1 MAEPALVLRLAV
13 LLAGLPLSGCSVPH
27 AWIRGA
33 SSEPGSAVAPS
44 RMVALAQAR
53 AIVQENGGDHARFVL
68 VAKETAPTPKTL
80 ATSSHTASS
89 SSESLRSGPAATPN
103 HDSPA
108 DRRRVAKRTH
118 VRQPA
123 GSVYFAVAETRLRES
138 ALPTLAAAARRTGR
152 SDRLVLTAYTDPLG
166 SLRENARLA
175 ESRADSVASA
185 LVNQGIDPAQV
196 IVLSRPQCCVAATE
210 REREYAS
217 YRRVDIE
224 ILTTQEH
231 ASEEGGDGQAR
242 HS

>member
-1 MAEPALVLRLAV
+1 MAEPARALRPAVFLAA
-13 LLAGLPLSGCSVPH
+13 LLLSACSVPH
-27 AWIRGA
+27 AWIRGEP
-33 SSEPGSAVAPS
+33 SEQASAVAPS
-44 RMVALAQAR
+44 RIVAPVQAR
-53 AIVQENGGDHARFVL
+53 AIVQEGYADHARFVL
-68 VAKETAPTPKTL
+68 LGKEAAPTPKTL
-80 ATSSHTASS
+80 ATPGHSS
-89 SSESLRSGPAATPN
+89 SSSSGTFPPAQAATPN
-103 HDSPA
+103 QDSSA
-108 DRRRVAKRTH
+108 DRRRVASRARI
-118 VRQPA
+118 RQPA

-138 ALPTLAAAARRTGR
+138 ALPTVAAAARRTGR
-152 SDRLVLTAYTDPLG
+152 SDRLVLTAYTDPRG

-175 ESRADSVASA
+175 ESRADSVTSA

-224 ILTTQEH
+224 ILTTDKH